1 MKACNRYELDGE
13 ILEIPL
19 RWDQRTQAYVEDYGD
34 YIDQPA
40 YTPAGRPILL
50 TIEDACPHADMGDSP
65 GGIDCGA
72 CGAPSC
78 RAFAEDLVRGVADPK
93 ACVVA
98 SCEKLMKYLLEIN
111 PAGFGNVAHS
121 GKSEQEAD
129 SADQTSENRGEKK
142 E

>member
-72 CGAPSC
+72 CRHYHQFPGSQ
-78 RAFAEDLVRGVADPK
+78 LGV
-93 ACVVA
+93 C
-98 SCEKLMKYLLEIN
+98 SNEKRRR
-111 PAGFGNVAHS
+111 P
-121 GKSEQEAD
+121 GKSR
-129 SADQTSENRGEKK
+129 SAAGTRMEEPT
-142 E
+142 

>member
-50 TIEDACPHADMGDSP
+50 TIEDACPQADLEE
-65 GGIDCGA
+65 GGVDCGA
-72 CGAPSC
+72 CRHFRPVPGTLLGVCRNEKRPAPGAQPNLKPEEE
-78 RAFAEDLVRGVADPK
+78 RA
-93 ACVVA
+93 
-98 SCEKLMKYLLEIN
+98 
-111 PAGFGNVAHS
+111 
-121 GKSEQEAD
+121 
-129 SADQTSENRGEKK
+129 
-142 E
+142 

>member
-50 TIEDACPHADMGDSP
+50 TIEDACPQAHMADDPDS
-65 GGIDCGA
+65 IDCGA
-72 CGAPSC
+72 CCHYHQFPGSLLGVC
-78 RAFAEDLVRGVADPK
+78 RNEKRRKTGRSPGSSPK
-93 ACVVA
+93 N
-98 SCEKLMKYLLEIN
+98 EEEM
-111 PAGFGNVAHS
+111 
-121 GKSEQEAD
+121 
-129 SADQTSENRGEKK
+129 T
-142 E
+142 

>member
-50 TIEDACPHADMGDSP
+50 TIEDACPHADLQPDGME
-65 GGIDCGA
+65 DCGSCNYYRQTPGTLLGV
-72 CGAPSC
+72 CGHPALRRVLP
-78 RAFAEDLVRGVADPK
+78 
-93 ACVVA
+93 
-98 SCEKLMKYLLEIN
+98 EKE
-111 PAGFGNVAHS
+111 
-121 GKSEQEAD
+121 
-129 SADQTSENRGEKK
+129 EKK